1 MNRNKRLV
9 IVLILALVLPYA
21 QTAPVRTEADAIA
34 DTSVGE
40 AEWNIRSIR
49 AGSSYEDSRKGKK
62 IRVVLLDSGVD
73 VDEDIPCEERRDFLD
88 GKEEERSMLFDD
100 VSGHGT
106 AIAGL
111 ICARENED
119 RITGLAA
126 NVELYSARVLDE
138 ENQAPASR
146 IARAVW
152 WAIQQKADIIHM
164 SLGTDQPSPELERA
178 VKEADRKGILMV
190 AAAGN
195 AGTPA
200 EGESTVEYPAAY
212 EEVLAVGATDTE
224 NNYAAWSSG
233 GPETDLAAP
242 GDRILSA
249 GVFGGIVV
257 ESGTSL
263 AAAHVTGAAAALWG
277 RDRTKSSRFIRT
289 LLTKSANR
297 SVAGTGDEEGET
309 AGLLDYTRAKENYDT
324 MSLAYTGLKSRG
336 VSDRHAVGI
345 ASEGIR
351 GSRQDTAP
359 EEEINY
365 VNGSW
370 EKGKHQSIIKKG
382 KSGLSDEDIRLLKKA
397 AVISDELPGLKEMA
411 KHPCFHGG
419 GNYIADTEYLYYL
432 SKSYK
437 KGKALPKYTTV
448 FTKDMKAYEGV
459 KKNADIRKELKK
471 KTLNRLFKA
480 CGVSSK
486 SKKKRDEKKRRLV
499 FLGVAVHNATDALSH
514 RAYKWFKAYKKGKGE
529 KKKDCYDWGPIVHP
543 DRAIKNMGK
552 KGRSVEAVWK
562 DLRKTTEGKDK
573 NGKKK
578 KQDQTQNGKI
588 IDYKNL
594 ANELAI
600 ADQLKKRGKKKA
612 MPKELVTLADRIAKE
627 LVGKWKNGI
636 QKEEKKQ
643 MTGWKKY
650 VLETLTNLQ
659 KKIEGAP
666 LLTKSCWRNAL
677 DKGISKMKGKVALA
691 ELNRYWRVTTGGLRK
706 WKLNHDLDMV
716 MLPDLGL
723 SNLDRVGKTATKSI
737 KFKGN
742 QTSRYIAYTKTGKQK
757 LKRLNVDKPVAEDEN
772 KSKEISVMITS
783 PTGNITQELV
793 MITAYRNLRFK
804 VQAVELSRKISYG
817 TKKLEK
823 NIKKVKKGDYKTVT
837 QNIWDHR
844 KKGYKFP
851 KKAKYTMKE
860 KGKKQAGYILN
871 PSGKG
876 RKGPKK
882 KLGAKIPWG
891 IGTEI
896 VLYPYFTQKT
906 KNKKSKKSKK

>member
-1 MNRNKRLV
+1 MNKNKRRVFFLV
-9 IVLILALVLPYA
+9 LALVLPYA
-21 QTAPVRTEADAIA
+21 QTAPIQTEADVIA
-34 DTSVGE
+34 DTRAGE

-49 AGSSYEDSRKGKK
+49 AESSYEDSRKGKK

-146 IARAVW
+146 IAQAVW
-152 WAIQQKADIIHM
+152 WAIEQKADIIHM

-212 EEVLAVGATDTE
+212 EEVIAVGATNTE
-224 NNYAAWSSG
+224 NNYAAWSSD

-242 GDRILSA
+242 GDRILST

-297 SVAGTGDEEGET
+297 SVAGTGDAEGET

-336 VSDRHAVGI
+336 VPDRHAVGI

-351 GSRQDTAP
+351 ASRQYTAP

-370 EKGKHQSIIKKG
+370 EKEKHQSIIKKG
-382 KSGLSDEDIRLLKKA
+382 KSGLSDEDIRLVKKA

-514 RAYKWFKAYKKGKGE
+514 RAYKWFRAYKKGKGE

-578 KQDQTQNGKI
+578 QKDQTQNGKI
-588 IDYKNL
+588 INYKNL
-594 ANELAI
+594 INELAI
-600 ADQLKKRGKKKA
+600 ADQLKKRGNKKA
-612 MPKELVTLADRIAKE
+612 MPKVLRTLAEKAAKN
-627 LVGKWKNGI
+627 LVSGWKNGLT
-636 QKEEKKQ
+636 KKEKKKSVL
-643 MTGWKKY
+643 TKNCWKQ
-650 VLETLTNLQ
+650 TLGKIKNKQ
-659 KKIEGAP
+659 KKG
-666 LLTKSCWRNAL
+666 
-677 DKGISKMKGKVALA
+677 MALA
-691 ELNRYWRVTTGGLRK
+691 QLNRYWQEATGEEK
-706 WKLNHDLDMV
+706 NWELNHDLEIV
-716 MLPDLGL
+716 TLPELGV

-737 KFKGN
+737 KFTGN
-742 QTSRYIAYTKTGKQK
+742 QISSYVAYTKTGKK
-757 LKRLNVDKPVAEDEN
+757 KPKRLNVNKPVVEDEDT
-772 KSKEISVMITS
+772 SKEIQVTITS
-783 PTGNITQELV
+783 KNGNITQDLV
-793 MITAYRNLRFK
+793 MVTAYRNLRFK
-804 VQAVELSRKISYG
+804 VQAVELSRKISYE

-823 NIKKVKKGDYKTVT
+823 NIKKVKKGDYKTIT

-844 KKGYKFP
+844 EKGYIIP
-851 KKAKYTMKE
+851 KKVKYTTKE

-871 PSGKG
+871 PSKKGK
-876 RKGPKK
+876 KGAKK

-891 IGTEI
+891 VGTEI
-896 VLYPYFTQKT
+896 VLYPYFAKQPK
-906 KNKKSKKSKK
+906 KKKSKK

>member
-9 IVLILALVLPYA
+9 FFLILALVLPYA
-21 QTAPVRTEADAIA
+21 QTAPVRTEADVIA
-34 DTSVGE
+34 DTRAGE

-49 AGSSYEDSRKGKK
+49 AESSYEESRKGKK

-152 WAIQQKADIIHM
+152 WAIEQKADIIHM

-233 GPETDLAAP
+233 GPATDLAAP
-242 GDRILSA
+242 GDRILST

-263 AAAHVTGAAAALWG
+263 AAAHVTGVAAALWG

-297 SVAGTGDEEGET
+297 SVAGTGYAQGET
-309 AGLLDYTRAKENYDT
+309 VGLLDYTRAKENYDT
-324 MSLAYTGLKSRG
+324 MNLAYTGLKSRG
-336 VSDRHAVGI
+336 VPDRHAVGI

-382 KSGLSDEDIRLLKKA
+382 KSGLSDEDIRLVKKA

-471 KTLNRLFKA
+471 TTLNRLFKA

-552 KGRSVEAVWK
+552 KGRSVEAVWE
-562 DLRKTTEGKDK
+562 DLRKEREGKDNQDK
-573 NGKKK
+573 NQK
-578 KQDQTQNGKI
+578 GKI
-588 IDYKNL
+588 LDYGNL

-600 ADQLKKRGKKKA
+600 ADQLKRKGKKKA
-612 MPKELVTLADRIAKE
+612 MPTELVTLAERIAKE
-627 LVGKWKNGI
+627 LVTNWKNGI
-636 QKEEKKQ
+636 QKKEKKQ
-643 MTGWKKY
+643 MAAWKEY
-650 VLETLTNLQ
+650 VKENLKNLQ
-659 KKIEGAP
+659 KVTEGAP
-666 LLTKSCWRNAL
+666 LLTKNCWKNAL
-677 DKGISKMKGKVALA
+677 EKRISKMKGKVALA
-691 ELNRYWRVTTGGLRK
+691 ELERYWRAATGGLRK
-706 WKLNHDLDMV
+706 WKLNHDLDV
-716 MLPDLGL
+716 VTLPNLGV
-723 SNLDRVGKTATKSI
+723 SNLDRVGKTATKSV

-742 QTSRYIAYTKTGKQK
+742 QTSRYISYTKTGKQK
-757 LKRLNVDKPVAEDEN
+757 PKRLNVDKLNVEKEN
-772 KSKEISVMITS
+772 ASKEIYVTITS
-783 PTGNITQELV
+783 PYGDITQELV
-793 MITAYRNLRFK
+793 MVIAYRNLRFK
-804 VQAVELSRKISYG
+804 VQAVELSRKICYE

-823 NIKKVKKGDYKTVT
+823 NIKKVKKGNYKTVT

-844 KKGYKFP
+844 KRGYKIP
-851 KKAKYTMKE
+851 KKAKYTTKE

-891 IGTEI
+891 VGTEI

-906 KNKKSKKSKK
+906 KNKKSKKTKK

>member
-9 IVLILALVLPYA
+9 FFLILALVLPYA
-21 QTAPVRTEADAIA
+21 QTAPVRTEADVIA
-34 DTSVGE
+34 DTRAGE

-49 AGSSYEDSRKGKK
+49 AESSYEESRKGKK

-152 WAIQQKADIIHM
+152 WAIEQKADIIHM

-233 GPETDLAAP
+233 GPATDLAAP
-242 GDRILSA
+242 GDRILST

-297 SVAGTGDEEGET
+297 SVAGTGYAQGET

-324 MSLAYTGLKSRG
+324 MNLAYTGLKSRG
-336 VSDRHAVGI
+336 VPDRHAVGI

-382 KSGLSDEDIRLLKKA
+382 KSGLSDEDIRLVKKA

-471 KTLNRLFKA
+471 TTLNRLFKA

-562 DLRKTTEGKDK
+562 DLRNDTKDK
-573 NGKKK
+573 EVEE
-578 KQDQTQNGKI
+578 QDQNQKGKI
-588 IDYKNL
+588 INYEKL

-600 ADQLKKRGKKKA
+600 ADQLKRKGKKKA
-612 MPKELVTLADRIAKE
+612 MPKELVTLADRVAKE

-636 QKEEKKQ
+636 GKRSNKK
-643 MTGWKKY
+643 
-650 VLETLTNLQ
+650 
-659 KKIEGAP
+659 P
-666 LLTKSCWRNAL
+666 LLTKNCWEKAL
-677 DKGISKMKGKVALA
+677 RKGVGKIKKKVALA
-691 ELNRYWRVTTGGLRK
+691 ELDRYWEEVTGKDKK
-706 WKLNHDLDMV
+706 WKLNHDLDAV
-716 MLPDLGL
+716 ALPELGV
-723 SNLDRVGKTATKSI
+723 SNLDRAGKTATESV
-737 KFKGN
+737 KFTGN
-742 QTSRYIAYTKTGKQK
+742 QTSRYIAYTKTGKK
-757 LKRLNVDKPVAEDEN
+757 KPKRLNVDKPVAEDEN
-772 KSKEISVMITS
+772 TSKEIQVTISS
-783 PTGNITQELV
+783 KKGNITQDLV
-793 MITAYRNLRFK
+793 MVTAYRNLRFK
-804 VQAVELSRKISYG
+804 VQAVELSRKISYE

-823 NIKKVKKGDYKTVT
+823 NIKKVKKSDYKTVT

-844 KKGYKFP
+844 KKGYKIP
-851 KKAKYTMKE
+851 KKVKYTTKE

-871 PSGKG
+871 PSKKGK
-876 RKGPKK
+876 KGPKK

-891 IGTEI
+891 VGTKI
-896 VLYPYFTQKT
+896 VLHPYFAKQPK
-906 KNKKSKKSKK
+906 KKKSKK

>member
-1 MNRNKRLV
+1 MNKNKRLV
-9 IVLILALVLPYA
+9 FFLVLALVLPYA
-21 QTAPVRTEADAIA
+21 QTAPVRTEADVIA
-34 DTSVGE
+34 DTRAGE

-49 AGSSYEDSRKGKK
+49 AESSYEDSRKGKK

-152 WAIQQKADIIHM
+152 WAIEQKADIIHM

-195 AGTPA
+195 AGTPS
-200 EGESTVEYPAAY
+200 EGESTVEYPASY

-233 GPETDLAAP
+233 GPATDLAAP
-242 GDRILSA
+242 GDRILST

-297 SVAGTGDEEGET
+297 SVAGTGYAQGEM

-324 MSLAYTGLKSRG
+324 MNLAYTGLKSRG
-336 VSDRHAVGI
+336 VPDRHAVGI

-382 KSGLSDEDIRLLKKA
+382 KSGLSDEDIRLVKKA

-471 KTLNRLFKA
+471 TTLNRLFKA

-514 RAYKWFKAYKKGKGE
+514 RAYKWFRAYKKGKGE

-578 KQDQTQNGKI
+578 QQDQTQNGKI
-588 IDYKNL
+588 INYNNL
-594 ANELAI
+594 VNELAI

-612 MPKELVTLADRIAKE
+612 MPNVLRTLAEKVAKN
-627 LVGKWKNGI
+627 LVSGWKNGLT
-636 QKEEKKQ
+636 KKEKKKSVL
-643 MTGWKKY
+643 TKNCWKQ
-650 VLETLTNLQ
+650 TLGKIKNKQ
-659 KKIEGAP
+659 KKG
-666 LLTKSCWRNAL
+666 
-677 DKGISKMKGKVALA
+677 VALTL
-691 ELNRYWRVTTGGLRK
+691 LNRYWQEATGEEK
-706 WKLNHDLDMV
+706 NWELNHDLETV
-716 MLPDLGL
+716 TLPELGVA
-723 SNLDRVGKTATKSI
+723 NLDRVGKTATKSI
-737 KFKGN
+737 KFTGN
-742 QTSRYIAYTKTGKQK
+742 QTSRYIAYTKAGKK
-757 LKRLNVDKPVAEDEN
+757 KPKRLNIDGPEEKDEN
-772 KSKEISVMITS
+772 TSKEIQVTISS
-783 PTGNITQELV
+783 KKGNITQDLV
-793 MITAYRNLRFK
+793 MVTAYRNLRFK
-804 VQAVELSRKISYG
+804 VQAVELSRKICYE

-823 NIKKVKKGDYKTVT
+823 NIKKVKNGDYKTVT

-844 KKGYKFP
+844 KKGYKIP
-851 KKAKYTMKE
+851 KKVKYTSKE
-860 KGKKQAGYILN
+860 KGKKQEGYILN
-871 PSGKG
+871 PSKKGK
-876 RKGPKK
+876 KGPKK

-891 IGTEI
+891 VGTKI
-896 VLYPYFTQKT
+896 VLYPYFAKQPK
-906 KNKKSKKSKK
+906 KKKSKK

>member
-1 MNRNKRLV
+1 MNRNRRL
-9 IVLILALVLPYA
+9 IFVLILALMLPYW
-21 QTAPVRTEADAIA
+21 QTAPVQTEADVIA
-34 DTSVGE
+34 DTKAGE

-49 AGSSYEDSRKGKK
+49 AESSYRDSRKGKK

-146 IARAVW
+146 IARAIQ
-152 WAIQQKADIIHM
+152 WAVQQKADIIHM
-164 SLGTDQPSPELERA
+164 SLGTDRPSPELEKA

-195 AGTPA
+195 AGSPA
-200 EGESTVEYPAAY
+200 EEGSTVEYPAAY

-224 NNYAAWSSG
+224 NKPAAWSSD
-233 GPETDLAAP
+233 GPETDLVAP
-242 GDRILSA
+242 GDRILST

-263 AAAHVTGAAAALWG
+263 AAAHVTGVAAALWG
-277 RDRTKSSRFIRT
+277 RDRTKSSRFIRA
-289 LLTKSANR
+289 LLTKSANS
-297 SVAGTGDEEGET
+297 SVAVAEDTEGEQS
-309 AGLLDYTRAKENYDT
+309 GLLDYTRAKENYDT
-324 MSLAYTGLKSRG
+324 MSRTYSGLKSRG

-345 ASEGIR
+345 AEENIR

-359 EEEINY
+359 EGEVNY

-370 EKGKHQSIIKKG
+370 EKEKHQSFIKKG
-382 KSGLSDEDIRLLKKA
+382 KSGLSDEDIRLVKKA

-432 SKSYK
+432 SKTYK

-459 KKNADIRKELKK
+459 KKNADIRRELKK

-486 SKKKRDEKKRRLV
+486 SKKKKDEKKRRLV
-499 FLGVAVHNATDALSH
+499 LLGVAVHNATDAMSH
-514 RAYKWFKAYKKGKGE
+514 RAYKRFKAYKKGKGE
-529 KKKDCYDWGPIVHP
+529 TDKDCYDWGPIVHP
-543 DRAIKNMGK
+543 DHAIKNMGK

-562 DLRKTTEGKDK
+562 DLWNDTKDK
-573 NGKKK
+573 EAEE
-578 KQDQTQNGKI
+578 QDQNQKGKI
-588 IDYKNL
+588 INYKNL

-600 ADQLKKRGKKKA
+600 ADQLEKKEKKKA
-612 MPKELVTLADRIAKE
+612 MPMELVTLADRVAKE

-677 DKGISKMKGKVALA
+677 DKGISKMRGKVALA
-691 ELNRYWRVTTGGLRK
+691 DLNRYWRVTTGGLRK
-706 WKLNHDLDMV
+706 WKLNHDLDV
-716 MLPDLGL
+716 VTLPELGV

-757 LKRLNVDKPVAEDEN
+757 PRRLNIDKPKVEKEN
-772 KSKEISVMITS
+772 VSKEISVTITS
-783 PTGNITQELV
+783 PTGNITQDLV
-793 MITAYRNLRFK
+793 MVTAYRNLRFK
-804 VQAVELSRKISYG
+804 VQAVELSRKICYE

-823 NIKKVKKGDYKTVT
+823 NIKKVKKGNYKTVT

-844 KKGYKFP
+844 KKGYKIP
-851 KKAKYTMKE
+851 KKVKYTTKE

-891 IGTEI
+891 VGTEI
-896 VLYPYFTQKT
+896 VLYPYFT
-906 KNKKSKKSKK
+906 

>member
-1 MNRNKRLV
+1 MNKNKRRVFFLV
-9 IVLILALVLPYA
+9 LALVLPYA
-21 QTAPVRTEADAIA
+21 QTAPIQTEADVIA
-34 DTSVGE
+34 DTRAGE

-49 AGSSYEDSRKGKK
+49 AESSYEDSRKGKK

-146 IARAVW
+146 IAQAVW
-152 WAIQQKADIIHM
+152 WAIEQKADIIHM

-212 EEVLAVGATDTE
+212 EEVIAVGATNTE
-224 NNYAAWSSG
+224 NNYAAWSSD

-242 GDRILSA
+242 GDRILST

-297 SVAGTGDEEGET
+297 SVAGTGDAEGET

-336 VSDRHAVGI
+336 VPDRHAVGI

-351 GSRQDTAP
+351 ASRQYTAP

-370 EKGKHQSIIKKG
+370 EKEKHQSIIKKG
-382 KSGLSDEDIRLLKKA
+382 KSGLSDEDIRLVKKA

-514 RAYKWFKAYKKGKGE
+514 RAYKWFRAYKKGKGE
-529 KKKDCYDWGPIVHP
+529 KKKDCYDWGPICTRTVP
-543 DRAIKNMGK
+543 SRIWGK
-552 KGRSVEAVWK
+552 RDGRWRQS
-562 DLRKTTEGKDK
+562 
-573 NGKKK
+573 
-578 KQDQTQNGKI
+578 GKI
-588 IDYKNL
+588 C
-594 ANELAI
+594 
-600 ADQLKKRGKKKA
+600 GKP
-612 MPKELVTLADRIAKE
+612 PKVR
-627 LVGKWKNGI
+627 
-636 QKEEKKQ
+636 
-643 MTGWKKY
+643 
-650 VLETLTNLQ
+650 
-659 KKIEGAP
+659 
-666 LLTKSCWRNAL
+666 
-677 DKGISKMKGKVALA
+677 
-691 ELNRYWRVTTGGLRK
+691 
-706 WKLNHDLDMV
+706 
-716 MLPDLGL
+716 
-723 SNLDRVGKTATKSI
+723 
-737 KFKGN
+737 
-742 QTSRYIAYTKTGKQK
+742 TKTGKRSRRIK
-757 LKRLNVDKPVAEDEN
+757 PKMERL
-772 KSKEISVMITS
+772 SII
-783 PTGNITQELV
+783 
-793 MITAYRNLRFK
+793 
-804 VQAVELSRKISYG
+804 KI
-817 TKKLEK
+817 
-823 NIKKVKKGDYKTVT
+823 
-837 QNIWDHR
+837 
-844 KKGYKFP
+844 
-851 KKAKYTMKE
+851 
-860 KGKKQAGYILN
+860 
-871 PSGKG
+871 
-876 RKGPKK
+876 
-882 KLGAKIPWG
+882 
-891 IGTEI
+891 
-896 VLYPYFTQKT
+896 
-906 KNKKSKKSKK
+906 

>member
-9 IVLILALVLPYA
+9 FFLILALVLPYA
-21 QTAPVRTEADAIA
+21 QTAPVQTEADVIA
-34 DTSVGE
+34 DTRAGE

-49 AGSSYEDSRKGKK
+49 AESSYEDSRKGKK

-152 WAIQQKADIIHM
+152 WAIEQKADIIHM

-178 VKEADRKGILMV
+178 VREADRKGILMV

-200 EGESTVEYPAAY
+200 EGESTAEYPAAY

-242 GDRILSA
+242 GDRILST

-297 SVAGTGDEEGET
+297 SVAATGYAQGET
-309 AGLLDYTRAKENYDT
+309 ARLLDYTRAKENYDT

-336 VSDRHAVGI
+336 VPDRHAVGI
-345 ASEGIR
+345 AGEGIR

-370 EKGKHQSIIKKG
+370 EKGKHQNIIKKG
-382 KSGLSDEDIRLLKKA
+382 KSGLSDEDIRLVKKA

-432 SKSYK
+432 SKAYK

-514 RAYKWFKAYKKGKGE
+514 RAYKWFKAYKKGDGE

-562 DLRKTTEGKDK
+562 DLRDESK
-573 NGKKK
+573 GKKK
-578 KQDQTQNGKI
+578 DEQDKNQKGKI
-588 IDYKNL
+588 INYENL

-600 ADQLKKRGKKKA
+600 ADQLKRRGKKKS
-612 MPKELVTLADRIAKE
+612 MPKELVTLADRVAKE
-627 LVGKWKNGI
+627 LVGKWKSGI
-636 QKEEKKQ
+636 GKRSNKK
-643 MTGWKKY
+643 
-650 VLETLTNLQ
+650 
-659 KKIEGAP
+659 P
-666 LLTKSCWRNAL
+666 LLTKNCWEKAL
-677 DKGISKMKGKVALA
+677 GKGVGKIKKKVALA
-691 ELNRYWRVTTGGLRK
+691 ELDRYWEEVTGKDKK
-706 WKLNHDLDMV
+706 WKLNHDLDAV
-716 MLPDLGL
+716 ALPELGV
-723 SNLDRVGKTATKSI
+723 SNAMRVEGKAVASSI
-737 KFKGN
+737 TFTGN
-742 QTSRYIAYTKTGKQK
+742 RTSNYIAYTKEGKKKPKRLAVVTPEAEEGKVNISEKIPVTISKEGGGNIKQK
-757 LKRLNVDKPVAEDEN
+757 
-772 KSKEISVMITS
+772 
-783 PTGNITQELV
+783 LV

-804 VQAVELSRKISYG
+804 VQAMEIRRTICYE

-823 NIKKVKKGDYKTVT
+823 NIKKVKNGDYKTVT

-844 KKGYKFP
+844 KKGYKIP
-851 KKAKYTMKE
+851 KKAKYTTKE
-860 KGKKQAGYILN
+860 KGKKQVGYILN
-871 PSGKG
+871 PSKKGK
-876 RKGPKK
+876 KGPKK

-891 IGTEI
+891 VGTKI
-896 VLYPYFTQKT
+896 VLYPYFAKQPK
-906 KNKKSKKSKK
+906 KKKSKK

>member
-9 IVLILALVLPYA
+9 FFLILALVLPYA
-21 QTAPVRTEADAIA
+21 QTAPVQTEADVIA
-34 DTSVGE
+34 DTRAGE

-49 AGSSYEDSRKGKK
+49 AESSYEDSRKGRK

-138 ENQAPASR
+138 ENQAAASR

-152 WAIQQKADIIHM
+152 WAIEQKADIIHM

-178 VKEADRKGILMV
+178 VREADRKGILMV

-200 EGESTVEYPAAY
+200 EGESTAEYPAAY

-242 GDRILSA
+242 GDRILST

-277 RDRTKSSRFIRT
+277 RDRTKSSRFIRS

-297 SVAGTGDEEGET
+297 SVAGTGDAEGET

-336 VSDRHAVGI
+336 VPDRHAVGI

-370 EKGKHQSIIKKG
+370 EKEKHQSIIKKG
-382 KSGLSDEDIRLLKKA
+382 KSGLSDEDIRLVKKA

-432 SKSYK
+432 SKAYK

-514 RAYKWFKAYKKGKGE
+514 RAYKWFKAYKKGDGE

-562 DLRKTTEGKDK
+562 DLRDESK
-573 NGKKK
+573 GKKK
-578 KQDQTQNGKI
+578 DEQDKNQKGKI
-588 IDYKNL
+588 INYENL

-600 ADQLKKRGKKKA
+600 ADQLKRRGKKKS
-612 MPKELVTLADRIAKE
+612 MPKELVTLADRVAKE
-627 LVGKWKNGI
+627 LVGKWKSGI
-636 QKEEKKQ
+636 GKRSNKK
-643 MTGWKKY
+643 
-650 VLETLTNLQ
+650 
-659 KKIEGAP
+659 P
-666 LLTKSCWRNAL
+666 LLTKNCWEKAL
-677 DKGISKMKGKVALA
+677 GKGVGKIKKKVALA
-691 ELNRYWRVTTGGLRK
+691 ELDRYWEEVTGKDKK
-706 WKLNHDLDMV
+706 WKLNHDLDAV
-716 MLPDLGL
+716 ALPELGV
-723 SNLDRVGKTATKSI
+723 SNVIRVEGKAVASSI
-737 KFKGN
+737 TFTGN
-742 QTSRYIAYTKTGKQK
+742 RTSNYIAYTKKGKK
-757 LKRLNVDKPVAEDEN
+757 KPKRLAVVTPKAETEEDEN
-772 KSKEISVMITS
+772 KAEKIPVTISQKGG
-783 PTGNITQELV
+783 GNITQKLV

-804 VQAVELSRKISYG
+804 VQAMELRRTICYE
-817 TKKLEK
+817 TKKLGK
-823 NIKKVKKGDYKTVT
+823 NIKKVKKSDYKTVT

-844 KKGYKFP
+844 KKGYIIPNKV
-851 KKAKYTMKE
+851 KYTTKE

-871 PSGKG
+871 PSKKGK
-876 RKGPKK
+876 KGPKK

-891 IGTEI
+891 VGTKI
-896 VLYPYFTQKT
+896 ALYPYFAKQPK
-906 KNKKSKKSKK
+906 KKKSKK